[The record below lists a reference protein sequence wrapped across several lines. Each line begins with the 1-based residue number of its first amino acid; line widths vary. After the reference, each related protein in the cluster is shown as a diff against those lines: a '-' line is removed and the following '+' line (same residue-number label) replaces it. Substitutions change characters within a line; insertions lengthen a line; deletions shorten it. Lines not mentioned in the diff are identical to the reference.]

1 MSAIDEAVYTKVNKL
16 YRQAGYLNIYGIDL
30 IITIV
35 IVISFLIIIIYFS
48 IKNNLGPL
56 RANWDINKCKPSVI
70 PFAGLINKPDDD
82 TVFEFTQKNFISC
95 AETMLRN
102 IVDGVFEPIFSTLNN
117 VNFNFSQLTESL
129 QILFDQMSNIQ
140 FTTGAIID
148 ELYGYVLLLIEP
160 FRDFFTSVK
169 DLFNKIKGI
178 IIVLLYSLYAPLY
191 TLVAAVDLLKKKLIR
206 LTAIALAAATAAA
219 ILAAFVPP
227 SIPIAATLGVLSTGI
242 ASISGLLL
250 IVVNKIN
257 NSAQA
262 CFDPNTKIMLKNGNI
277 VKMEN
282 IELGS
287 TLKNGS
293 VVESVMRISNL
304 DNNNNIIHK
313 MYKIEKGEFN
323 EPIYVTGSHLV
334 YDSIIKNFVKVENYR
349 GLNPALQTEKECPEL
364 ACLITSDHT
373 IPIGSV
379 IFHDWEDNNGSISK
393 TI

>member
-95 AETMLRN
+95 AESMLRN

-129 QILFDQMSNIQ
+129 QILFDQMSNMQ
-140 FTTGAIID
+140 FTTSTIID
-148 ELYGYVLLLIEP
+148 KLYVYVLLLIEP
-160 FRDFFTSVK
+160 FRDFFTSIK

-191 TLVAAVDLLKKKLIR
+191 ILVAGVDLLKEKLIK
-206 LTAIALAAATAAA
+206 LMTTTASAALAAGIAAA
-219 ILAAFVPP
+219 LFPP
-227 SIPIAATLGVLSTGI
+227 LLPASITLGLLSAGI
-242 ASISGLLL
+242 ALISGLLL

-349 GLNPALQTEKECPEL
+349 GLNPALQTEQECPEL